1 MFHAEFFTI
10 ESLDHILLTIH
21 NMIQNWLTNEFGRGW
36 LVRFGSTEF
45 PPPSPNLT
53 PIDFF

>member
-36 LVRFGSTEF
+36 LVRFASTEF